1 MWPVPAI
8 QPFNQFS
15 SNWNASLVHSPLSI
29 VSLAQDIIWPFL
41 RRSPVPISLVVDS
54 SSNSLF
60 PSESLL
66 IIIIAFRSILV
77 SFRGLSL
84 LLLLPATI
92 TSAVAAAAAVDE
104 RWWWL
109 PSSIVVV
116 VVVAVVVVG
125 FFLQIPV
132 PPASFIIIFLSIPVR
147 WLWPFPVT
155 LTHCSALSCGLCL
168 ITPINLIVP
177 PLLGGPRG
185 NSHCTQLHESF

>member
-8 QPFNQFS
+8 HPFNQFS

-92 TSAVAAAAAVDE
+92 TSAVAAAVDE

-132 PPASFIIIFLSIPVR
+132 PPASFIIIFLSILWGGSGHSLWHWHTVAHCPVA
-147 WLWPFPVT
+147 
-155 LTHCSALSCGLCL
+155 CA
-168 ITPINLIVP
+168 
-177 PLLGGPRG
+177 
-185 NSHCTQLHESF
+185 